1 MPGAGDHTAPA
12 LLSNDGMK
20 RESLI
25 ARAVDWVFGYDFFL
39 SYSHGDGMRLPRRLK
54 ERLEQAGFRV
64 FLDQTEYVAGA
75 DLRRETR
82 RQVVK
87 SRKVVV
93 IGRPC
98 ALKSEWVRRE
108 VDVAL
113 AHDKIPV
120 ILNINGAVESA
131 AADAALATMARE
143 RHWLRLTETLDD
155 PDGEPPD
162 RTVTEL
168 VRGFNHTRQETKRQ
182 RIFAIAAAVLAITAG
197 IATWQAVEATRA
209 RTVAEAERD
218 RAQRVLAQVVGNA
231 NRRVEALSQRVKRER
246 ESVRVGQA
254 RPIPVSL
261 PEPTSRSPLQLAND
275 LIAKATTLLASGDLR
290 GARSPFEQAL
300 QIIESS
306 KEGQSGEPEWQ
317 LARFSLYNG
326 LAKAA
331 LAAGDP
337 DGALAALTKSLA
349 VAEARVA
356 VEPAALEWRQK
367 RAVLHQRMGELHLE
381 QGRLVEAGQEY
392 QEAIALWRELASVPE
407 LLPRARRELA
417 FALAQRGDLE
427 LKRSNSRM
435 ALTLYQESVSL
446 LEQLTGS
453 GTPGTDL
460 QRELSVG
467 YQQIADA
474 LLAAGRADEALVW
487 ADKDLAVI
495 QGAVADGASPAARS
509 GVELRPPR
517 PRPRQA
523 WKGCGSTR
531 FLRQRYGTDRGG
543 DSRQRCGAE
552 LASRRCRHAREHG
565 KAPAKN
571 GSAGARPSCVP
582 AGAFATRGDR
592 CIGNRMA
599 RRGGGRVLAHLRF
612 HAIDRPRRSGARD
625 GRALSSRRQLRG
637 RHGPR
642 QGRADRPGAGIAKL
656 VGAACRQRAARPVGW
671 TARRRAR
678 PQARLAQAQ
687 SRPRLDAIRQDRSSE
702 RNLSGNGRAFIR
714 AGAAVAER
722 GPQGFR
728 RHEKAAHRQQ
738 PDGGDRRTIQR
749 LGQMIFDRG
758 AMRRKA

>member
-1 MPGAGDHTAPA
+1 MYRCDLEGEMPGAGDHTAPA

-495 QGAVADGASPAARS
+495 QGAVADGAS
-509 GVELRPPR
+509 
-517 PRPRQA
+517 Q
-523 WKGCGSTR
+523 
-531 FLRQRYGTDRGG
+531 QRD
-543 DSRQRCGAE
+543 
-552 LASRRCRHAREHG
+552 LASSYDRRARALGRLGRDAEALASYDKGTALIEAAILASDAEPSWHRDAAAMLESTG
-565 KAPAKN
+565 KLLQKTGQQERAL
-571 GSAGARPSCVP
+571 R
-582 AGAFATRGDR
+582 AFR
-592 CIGNRMA
+592 
-599 RRGGGRVLAHLRF
+599 
-612 HAIDRPRRSGARD
+612 
-625 GRALSSRRQLRG
+625 RALSLREGIAALETEWQGEVEAAYWRISAFMRSIGRDDQALETAEQYLLAASFAADMDLAKAERIARALGSLSWSALLAGNVPRALWAG
-637 RHGPR
+637 RHAVALAPKLDWLKRNHAHALMLSGKTDQAKEIYLGTGALSSEPA
-642 QGRADRPGAGIAKL
+642 QQWQSEVLKDFADMKKRRIGNSLMAEI
-656 VGAACRQRAARPVGW
+656 AARFNV
-671 TARRRAR
+671 
-678 PQARLAQAQ
+678 
-687 SRPRLDAIRQDRSSE
+687 SD
-702 RNLSGNGRAFIR
+702 
-714 AGAAVAER
+714 
-722 GPQGFR
+722 
-728 RHEKAAHRQQ
+728 K
-738 PDGGDRRTIQR
+738 
-749 LGQMIFDRG
+749 
-758 AMRRKA
+758 